1 MRRTLLLLPFLLV
14 TPVAAQVASPLPE
27 VPRLPADTYVYS
39 NLCVGASAYDIRG
52 HRVVLVLGPVI
63 GNELVSIEFSEF
75 GADIGPLRSYLVNFE
90 DAINTLDHRNTLEFL
105 YQTQADEYTF
115 QGTVYADRIVG
126 VFDDDGAL
134 VTLPRVPT
142 NAPAKPRC
150 SD

>member
-1 MRRTLLLLPFLLV
+1 MLRTLLLLPFLLV
-14 TPVAAQVASPLPE
+14 APAAAQDVSRLAE

-39 NLCVGASAYDIRG
+39 DLCVGTSVYDIRG

-63 GNELVSIEFSEF
+63 GNESASIEFSEF
-75 GADIGPLRSYLVNFE
+75 GADIGPLRSYLVLFE

-142 NAPAKPRC
+142 NSPIKPRC
-150 SD
+150 AN